1 MGLIHDQMVVKPPVL
16 LLGSLVGGPL
26 LGRVFP
32 VPLAPSNDTAHA
44 LGMSFVIVAFGL
56 FLWSVSTFRGFG
68 ERVMPEAETETLVQS
83 GPYRYSRN
91 PIYVA
96 MAMLIVGAGLWTHNA
111 WHLVLLC
118 LCISVMHVG
127 VVLREEAYLLE
138 KLGPE
143 YRDYC
148 ERVNR
153 YL

>member
-1 MGLIHDQMVVKPPVL
+1 MVVKPPVL

-32 VPLAPSNDTAHA
+32 VPLVPGNDTAHA
-44 LGMSFVIVAFGL
+44 LGMSFQIVALGL
-56 FLWSVSTFRGFG
+56 FFWSVSTFRGYG
-68 ERVMPEAETETLVQS
+68 EKVMPEVETETLVQT

-96 MAMLIVGAGLWTHNA
+96 MAMLIIGAGLWTHNA
-111 WHLVLLC
+111 WHLALLC
-118 LCISVMHVG
+118 LCIPILHGG